1 MNDHKALVLDEVR
14 KYHQDTLV
22 DEGFVPGVTEIWPTG
37 AVHDVEDRVA
47 LVEAALELRVA
58 AGTKAR
64 KFESVFARK
73 LKRRKALLTTS
84 GSSANLLA
92 VSALTSHRLQ
102 DMRLRPGD
110 EVITVAAAFPTTV
123 NPILQNGLVP
133 VFVDVELGTYNP
145 TVEKVAAAIGPKTR
159 AIMIAHAVGNP
170 FDVVDMAQ
178 LATEHEL
185 FLIEDNCDAVG
196 SFYDGEPT
204 GTFGDLATVSFY
216 PAHHMTMG
224 EGGCVLTSNLV
235 LARIVESLRDWG
247 RDCWCEPGE
256 SNTCMKRFSYQM
268 GTLPEGY
275 DHKYIYSHVGYNL
288 KATELQA
295 ALGLSQLNKV
305 DAFCATRRHNWA
317 RLREG
322 LDGVPHLILPVAT
335 PRSDPSWYG
344 FVITVDPGA
353 PFSTGELVH
362 FLEDRKIGTRRL
374 FGGNL
379 LRHPGYIDVPHR
391 VVGDLT
397 NTDIIM
403 TQTFH
408 VGVYPGLTDEMIDYV
423 VSSIKEFVEARG

>member
-1 MNDHKALVLDEVR
+1 MNDHKALILDEVR
-14 KYHQDTLV
+14 KYHQDTLS
-22 DEGFVPGVTEIWPTG
+22 DEGFVPGVSEVWPTG

-58 AGTKAR
+58 AGTRAR

-73 LKRRKALLTTS
+73 MKRRKALLTTS

-145 TVEKVAAAIGPKTR
+145 TVDMVAAAIGPKTK
-159 AIMIAHAVGNP
+159 AIMIAHTVGNP
-170 FDVVDMAQ
+170 FDVVDMAD
-178 LATEHEL
+178 LAAQHEL

-224 EGGCVLTSNLV
+224 EGGCVLTSNVV

-256 SNTCMKRFSYQM
+256 SNTCLKRFSYQM

-305 DAFCATRRHNWA
+305 DDFCATRRRNWR

-322 LDGVPHLILPVAT
+322 LDGVPHLIMPVAT

-344 FVITVDPGA
+344 FVITVEPSA
-353 PFSTGELVH
+353 PFAAAELID
-362 FLEDRKIGTRRL
+362 FLENRKIGTRRL

-379 LRHPGYIDVPHR
+379 LRHPAYTDVPHR